1 MAITT
6 IKIYPPIGIARL
18 GNSPDEFFIGPEIPG
33 VRTPPPGGYKDSRCR
48 VKRQAA
54 RFRLFGYDVGGNL
67 VQEITQADAAIT
79 WTAHVANKKASWKM
93 FQGLNDNAPRR
104 NSGIDAAKLE
114 IDPGPRTLNGP
125 NQAAGFNTGAF
136 KGKLIPLGE
145 MRTDAD
151 GRLLIL
157 GGFGLSE
164 SVPPGAPLLHYAN
177 NNDWHD
183 DVSDGPVTA
192 TVVLNGATFVASPAW
207 VICPPPDFAPPV
219 DSITT
224 LYDTLFQVA
233 VDKGWFSIPATPSFT
248 NDVFP
253 ILDRVLRLSNVS
265 SLAGSGHFSFTS
277 AYPPAGQAARQAIF
291 DRVRDPNNPNGAAAA
306 TMPRLF
312 DDSNG
317 SLHTITK
324 VQYAIL
330 QKWKDGNFVN
340 DWTGSPPAP
349 AAVITPEGLTRAAL
363 EACVGAAF
371 FPGIEASWFMR
382 SSRPSEYNY
391 SEPFR
396 LDHTDRDAGDVTK
409 QMAVPWQADFYE
421 CYADSGLG
429 LAWWPAQRPDDVVPD
444 GGGASVKWIR
454 DIVRQDGDPGV
465 TLEDSHLDMVANWY
479 KLGFVTQKG
488 GQLVETERHVTCK
501 SCYIILDRSTFSKDQ
516 VDGVLTLGSPAN
528 FDDSFYVM
536 VEGFKPADL
545 GVTGS
550 NMTPAQLAPI
560 APSPSFTT
568 PNNLPTPGL
577 SASPRNVLLEDD
589 MNLNILQ
596 RVTFVYRVS
605 FADTTAFV
613 NESENETLTATIQG
627 LSARSLLTLNHQ
639 PNPFM
644 LDGPVSWLSLDLRV
658 FQITEGGQR
667 FGQTMGSDGTAAV
680 NFIQNLLTQFNGL
693 GPINHPFNGISTDQQ
708 TSKLELSR
716 SVNNKRVFN
725 FAVAQVRY
733 QGKVLDAADVRVFFR
748 LFTTA
753 ATGLAYNPNS
763 TYRRFDDGSKVVP
776 LLGFEG
782 GELVTI
788 PCLAS
793 PRVDSTA
800 ASMTT
805 QPEDFNKR
813 TLIHAGA
820 NEVHGYFGCWLDFN
834 QTEKRVPTQPN
845 AGDGPYG
852 ANAKSIQDAIRGLHQ
867 CLAAEVYFAG
877 QPIPFAANPGSSDK
891 LAQRNLMIVESDN
904 PGGPEAHTVV
914 HTFELKPSLTL
925 ARETRAV
932 EVTAL
937 AAAGTPAPPDELMI
951 RWYGMPRDTD
961 VQLYMPS
968 IDADELLKF
977 AAARYEA
984 KRLERVD
991 DHTIRC
997 RFGDVTFIP
1006 IPSSKGANIA
1016 GLMTL
1021 LLPDSVKEGE
1031 FFRAVVHQI
1040 SGRQRQIIGSFQVS
1054 IPVKV
1059 SRLLLES
1066 ETRFLSVLRSISQ
1079 SIAAGDR
1086 WRSVFDRYLEVV
1098 AGRVRGF
1105 GGNPDVVRPSPDGWP
1120 QQEEPKPCRHDTH
1133 RRFLF
1138 GLRIPWTDCR
1148 LEGEL
1153 RVRVRFRDK

>member
-6 IKIYPPIGIARL
+6 IKIHPSIGIARL

-54 RFRLFGYDVGGNL
+54 RFRLYGYDAGGNL

-79 WTAHVANKKASWKM
+79 WTAHLANKKASWKM

-104 NSGIDAAKLE
+104 NSAATPATLE
-114 IDPGPRTLNGP
+114 IDPGPKALNGP

-136 KGKLIPLGE
+136 KGKPVPLGE

-157 GGFGLSE
+157 GGFGHSE

-192 TVVLNGATFVASPAW
+192 TVILNGTTFPVSPAW
-207 VICPPPDFAPPV
+207 VICAPPDFAPPI

-233 VDKGWFSIPATPSFT
+233 VNKGWLSIPSTPSFT

-265 SLAGSGHFSFTS
+265 SLAGAGHFSFTS

-306 TMPRLF
+306 TMPRLY

-317 SLHTITK
+317 SLHTVTK

-330 QKWKDGNFVN
+330 QKWKDNNFVN
-340 DWTGSPPAP
+340 DWTGSPPP
-349 AAVITPEGLTRAAL
+349 PPSSVTPEGLTRAAL

-371 FPGIEASWFMR
+371 FPGIEASWFLR
-382 SSRPSEYNY
+382 SSRASEYDY

-396 LDHTDRDAGDVTK
+396 LDHTGRAAGDVTK

-421 CYADSGLG
+421 CYSDNS
-429 LAWWPAQRPDDVVPD
+429 LAWWPAQRPDNVEPE
-444 GGGASVKWIR
+444 GGGGPVKWIR

-465 TLEDSHLDMVANWY
+465 SLEDSHLDMVANWFR
-479 KLGFVTQKG
+479 LGFVTEQG
-488 GQLVETERHVTCK
+488 GQLVETERHVICK
-501 SCYIILDRSTFSKDQ
+501 NCYIILDRSTFSKDQ

-528 FDDSFYVM
+528 FDDSFYMV

-550 NMTPAQLAPI
+550 NMTPAQLAVI
-560 APSPSFTT
+560 APSTSFTT
-568 PNNLPTPGL
+568 PNNLPTSGV
-577 SASPRNVLLEDD
+577 SASPRSVLLEDA
-589 MNLNILQ
+589 MNLNTLQ

-605 FADTTAFV
+605 FANTNAFV
-613 NESENETLTATIQG
+613 NESENEILNATIKG
-627 LSARSLLTLNHQ
+627 LSAASLVTLNHQ

-644 LDGPVSWLSLDLRV
+644 LDGPVSWLSIDLRV
-658 FQITEGGQR
+658 FQITQGDQR
-667 FGQTMGSDGTAAV
+667 FGQTIGSDGAAAV
-680 NFIQNLLTQFNGL
+680 SFIQNLLTMFNGH
-693 GPINHPFNGISTDQQ
+693 GPVNHPFDTISTDQQ
-708 TSKLELSR
+708 ISKLELSR

-733 QGKVLDAADVRVFFR
+733 QGKVLDATDVRVFFR

-753 ATGLAYNPNS
+753 ATGLNYNPNS

-793 PRVDSTA
+793 PRIDSMATA
-800 ASMTT
+800 MTT

-813 TLIHAGA
+813 TLVHAGA

-834 QTEKRVPTQPN
+834 QTDKRVPTQPN

-877 QPIPFAANPGSSDK
+877 QPIPFGINPGSSDK
-891 LAQRNLMIVESDN
+891 LAQRNLMIIESDN
-904 PGGPEAHTVV
+904 PGGPDAHTVV
-914 HTFELKPSLTL
+914 HTFELKPSLVPT
-925 ARETRAV
+925 REAGLT
-932 EVTAL
+932 ESMAL
-937 AAAGTPAPPDELMI
+937 AAAGAPTPPDELMI
-951 RWYGMPRDTD
+951 RWYNLPRDTE
-961 VQLYMPS
+961 VHLYMPAVN
-968 IDADELLKF
+968 ADDLLRV

-997 RFGDVTFIP
+997 RFGDLTFIP
-1006 IPSSKGANIA
+1006 LPASQGANLA

-1021 LLPDSVKEGE
+1021 LLPDSVKYGE

-1040 SGRQRQIIGSFQVS
+1040 SGRRRQIIGSFQVS
-1054 IPVKV
+1054 IPVKE

-1066 ETRFLSVLRSISQ
+1066 ETRYLAVLRSISQ
-1079 SIAAGDR
+1079 SIGAGDR
-1086 WRSVFDRYLEVV
+1086 WRLVFDRYLEVI

-1105 GGNPDVVRPSPDGWP
+1105 GGNPDVVRPSPDGGP
-1120 QQEEPKPCRHDTH
+1120 PEGKPEPCPPTIYPGD
-1133 RRFLF
+1133 LF
-1138 GLRIPWTDCR
+1138 CLNIPSPD
-1148 LEGEL
+1148 EGEL
-1153 RVRVRFRDK
+1153 RVHIRFRRK